1 MHNIDS
7 PMFEGMIRYLFNKT
21 FYGSPNWHI
30 KDRNDY
36 HQMGDGY
43 SYKWGNEFKDKNRI
57 KKEI

>member
-43 SYKWGNEFKDKNRI
+43 SYKWGNEFKDKT
-57 KKEI
+57 E